1 MSVESETRL
10 PCSHKVRFLQGLL
23 ELLEPAL
30 EIAFLYGLE
39 TQGFDRSGVHL
50 GRNISR
56 RKTENKKNKN
66 QTGTFLYISLSCLC
80 LKMVRVVSGRL
91 SVYFASLL
99 LPCGLTVKLVHSHL
113 PRPTRPNFIFAHLLP
128 IPLSPFPTP
137 PSSFAEVRG
146 DPCLNGQ
153 RARIIVTDELEGPL
167 LVLGEPR
174 PLHLWC
180 GSWCCVQSFLRR
192 DVFDGAKRNKLH
204 RHGGGVELNCF
215 AMQQHRWRSAV
226 HNT

>member
-1 MSVESETRL
+1 MVCTSVEIFQGGKQKTKKTKSDRYLPLHFAVVFVFENGSRRL
-10 PCSHKVRFLQGLL
+10 WSPVGLL
-23 ELLEPAL
+23 RQPAAPL
-30 EIAFLYGLE
+30 RSNCE
-39 TQGFDRSGVHL
+39 TC
-50 GRNISR
+50 
-56 RKTENKKNKN
+56 
-66 QTGTFLYISLSCLC
+66 TFAPPSTQYTH
-80 LKMVRVVSGRL
+80 
-91 SVYFASLL
+91 A
-99 LPCGLTVKLVHSHL
+99 PKLHFRTPPSY
-113 PRPTRPNFIFAHLLP
+113 PPF
-128 IPLSPFPTP
+128 PLSHP